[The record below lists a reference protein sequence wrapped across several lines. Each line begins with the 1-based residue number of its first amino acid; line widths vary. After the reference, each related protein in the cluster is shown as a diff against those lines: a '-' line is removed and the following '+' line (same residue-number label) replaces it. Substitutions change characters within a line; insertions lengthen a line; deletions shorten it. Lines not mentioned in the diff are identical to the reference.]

1 MDKKSWLITSW
12 KDCRFEYAWF
22 LEAVVLN
29 LTWNPNT
36 FRKEPGDDLGQ
47 PAYIGGDPH
56 CLGKRKT
63 NCLYTLFL
71 VIKQEGWQ
79 YTSWNSKNIIIL

>member
-1 MDKKSWLITSW
+1 MDKKSWLNTSW
-12 KDCRFEYAWF
+12 KDCRFEYAWV

-56 CLGKRKT
+56 CMGKRKQ
-63 NCLYTLFL
+63 LPIYFL
-71 VIKQEGWQ
+71 VIKQEGWE
-79 YTSWNSKNIIIL
+79 YANWNSKIIIIF